1 LLTTALAVL
10 HQIDQQVEHLRFDGN
25 SVVTAAELAPIG
37 IKRMAGKE
45 ELHVATPPVSH
56 GIIKPVSRTNQGK
69 GKALA
74 ALPRNVRASK
84 GERAVVANL
93 INKELLRMIDD
104 IRGTIDYDASGA
116 RRPPWCWFPDRA
128 APAPHGSR

>member
-1 LLTTALAVL
+1 
-10 HQIDQQVEHLRFDGN
+10 
-25 SVVTAAELAPIG
+25 
-37 IKRMAGKE
+37 MAGKE
-45 ELHVATPPVSH
+45 ELHVATPSVSH

-93 INKELLRMIDD
+93 INKD
-104 IRGTIDYDASGA
+104 S
-116 RRPPWCWFPDRA
+116 
-128 APAPHGSR
+128 